1 MKPYFIEVNDNG
13 KRAGPIT
20 EHTNNFVLRAF
31 ETLPDAHTVTVF
43 SSLTA
48 TEPRARYVR
57 DGDEV
62 QWFAPIKSRKT
73 PAQRTTVDKVTGKR
87 RRRSVN
93 AKVRRSREAGKWVHV
108 GTVVHVQPEVDDVRP
123 TTVSTDDFLLD
134 LVENPYVL

>member
-73 PAQRTTVDKVTGKR
+73 PTQRKG
-87 RRRSVN
+87 RSVN
-93 AKVRRSREAGKWVHV
+93 AKVHRSRETGKWVHV
-108 GTVVHVQPEVDDVRP
+108 GTVAHVEPEANDVRP

-134 LVENPYVL
+134 LIENPYVL